1 MKKILAITIMICLL
15 FSVVGCSNG
24 SDNSSSE
31 STNKSSGTQIFT
43 MGTGDVGGTLY
54 PVGSAIAKAIND
66 TLPEYKV
73 NVETTSG
80 SPDNAR
86 MTGSGELDLGLVTGD
101 VASMAMNGKGAFEG
115 KAVPKIR
122 ALFATF
128 PSVSMWMSL
137 DESEVEN
144 VEDLKGEKVS
154 VGMAGSAAEVAANI
168 IFTNAGFKYPDD
180 LDVQYLGVGE
190 GTDAVR
196 DGHVVTH
203 HAFGGYPQGGM
214 LDLAETKNAH
224 LLAYSDEL
232 LNKIVEANSYYY
244 KATVPAGT
252 YKGQDKDMQTFGVKC
267 LFIASEDMDEET
279 AYQIT
284 KAAWEK
290 IEDLKAG
297 HSSLS
302 AMTEDFVASDLP
314 IPLHPGAERY
324 WREIGI
330 LK

>member
-1 MKKILAITIMICLL
+1 MKKILAITLIICLL

-24 SDNSSSE
+24 SDTSNAEGS
-31 STNKSSGTQIFT
+31 NNSGTKIFT

-66 TLPEYKV
+66 TVSNYKV

-86 MTGSGELDLGLVTGD
+86 MTNSGELDLGLVTGD
-101 VASMAMNGKGAFEG
+101 VASMALNGVGAFEG
-115 KAVPKIR
+115 KAAPKLR

-128 PSVSMWMSL
+128 PSVSMWMAL
-137 DESEVEN
+137 DESGVEN
-144 VEDLKGEKVS
+144 VEELKGKKVS

-180 LDVQYLGVGE
+180 IQVQYLGVGE

-232 LNKIVEANSYYY
+232 LNKIVEANPYYY

-252 YKGQDKDMQTFGVKC
+252 YKGQDEDMKTFGVKC
-267 LFIASEDMDEET
+267 LFVASEDIDEET
-279 AYQIT
+279 AYNIT

-290 IEDLKAG
+290 VEDLKSG
-297 HSSLS
+297 HSSLA
-302 AMTEDFVASDLP
+302 AMTEEFVASDLP

-330 LK
+330 IK